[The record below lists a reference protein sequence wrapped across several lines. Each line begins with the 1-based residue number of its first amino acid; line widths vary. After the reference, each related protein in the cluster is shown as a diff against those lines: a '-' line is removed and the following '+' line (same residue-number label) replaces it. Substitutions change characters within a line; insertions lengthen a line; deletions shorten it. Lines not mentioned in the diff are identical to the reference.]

1 MSTKQK
7 IADTLRQHLAD
18 VADRGK
24 LFGQALKVRAD
35 MAAIRRR
42 LRTTYAELGEEVYRR
57 LRDGDLDGDH
67 RLLTIKERVDGLKTE
82 VRQRESELRDIVNG
96 GVRRDGASE
105 VGQAASGDGHAP

>member
-1 MSTKQK
+1 MSTKKK
-7 IADTLRQHLAD
+7 IADTLKQHLAD

-57 LRDGDLDGDH
+57 LRDGELDGDH
-67 RLLTIKERVDGLKTE
+67 QLPTIKERVDGLKAE
-82 VRQRESELRDIVNG
+82 IRQRESELHDIVSTG
-96 GVRRDGASE
+96 ARRDGDSE
-105 VGQAASGDGHAP
+105 VGRPATGHAP

>member
-1 MSTKQK
+1 MSTKKK
-7 IADTLRQHLAD
+7 IADTLKQHLAD

-57 LRDGDLDGDH
+57 LRDGELDGDH
-67 RLLTIKERVDGLKTE
+67 QLLTIKERVDGLKAE
-82 VRQRESELRDIVNG
+82 IRQRESELHDIVSTGARQDG
-96 GVRRDGASE
+96 GSE
-105 VGQAASGDGHAP
+105 VGRPATGHAP